1 MNYDLSVILFA
12 FALTCF
18 AGLATGIGGL
28 FIVRG
33 KPTNFRLMSGALG
46 LSAGVM
52 IYISFVELFPDA
64 LARISEVHGRT
75 KGAWLTALAFFVGI
89 AIIAIIDK
97 LVPAGDNPHEMSSP
111 TEIAAIEEDIREDRG
126 LSVDAIEPTPVVA
139 DDAVM
144 SERTQAALLRTGLF
158 SALAIAIH
166 NFPEGLATFMSALE
180 DPTLGISIAVA
191 IAIHNV
197 PEGISVAVPV
207 YFATGSRRK
216 AVGYA
221 FLSGMAE
228 PLGALIGF
236 LLLMPFI
243 SPILLG
249 YIFAAVAGIMVYI
262 SLDELL
268 PTAEKYGEHH
278 VAIWGVIIGMAIMAL
293 SLLLMMK

>member
-1 MNYDLSVILFA
+1 MNYGLSELLFA
-12 FALTCF
+12 FALTLF

-33 KPTNFRLMSGALG
+33 KPTNFKLISGALG

-64 LARISEVHGRT
+64 LERLTEVHGDE
-75 KGAWLTALAFFVGI
+75 KGTWLTVISFFVGI

-97 LVPAGDNPHEMSSP
+97 LVPAGDNPHEMSSAK
-111 TEIAAIEEDIREDRG
+111 EIAAIRADVHDEETATLAVNE
-126 LSVDAIEPTPVVA
+126 SSKASEQT
-139 DDAVM
+139 AVM
-144 SERTQAALLRTGLF
+144 SERTKSALLRTGLF

-166 NFPEGLATFMSALE
+166 NFPEGLATFISALE

-228 PLGALIGF
+228 PIGALIGF
-236 LLLMPFI
+236 LVLMPFI
-243 SPILLG
+243 TPALLG

-278 VAIWGVIIGMAIMAL
+278 IAIWGLIAGMAIMAL
-293 SLLLMMK
+293 SLLMMM